1 MRSRRAGSSL
11 ERSGGEAGNEP
22 LLHAQVNMMMG
33 KMAMSLRM
41 ERLRGA
47 LGWLCG
53 VGRCLVGAVGRRLLG
68 CLQRTDGGLNL
79 PVALADELLVGVCL
93 PLLAQR
99 AFIQDVVTTAL
110 N

>member
-1 MRSRRAGSSL
+1 
-11 ERSGGEAGNEP
+11 
-22 LLHAQVNMMMG
+22 
-33 KMAMSLRM
+33 M

-79 PVALADELLVGVCL
+79 PVALADELLVGGIGL